1 MIKNITCIVYS
12 LTDWKLANPKM
23 DPKHSKKW
31 YNQIKP
37 KQYKTISIFH
47 GLYSTNYEKGFPGS
61 PSSLCNCHCLKSD
74 HFTCRLGSRFI
85 QFHVNFTDKGNKHI
99 TENSYFSYMATLTWQ
114 QWRSYYNGAIYIIV
128 IYWEQMLL
136 FCRQNLQVHFLEWK
150 CMKFIKSWFHDDVI
164 KWKHFPCYWP
174 FVRGTHRSPV
184 GSPHKDQWHGAL
196 FSLICAWTS
205 GWTNNQDAGDLR
217 HYRAHYDVTVM
228 PQAIMNVLNHSD
240 ALVLLIFL

>member
-1 MIKNITCIVYS
+1 MYILS
-12 LTDWKLANPKM
+12 LTENLLFQRWIQNTQ
-23 DPKHSKKW
+23 KKW

-61 PSSLCNCHCLKSD
+61 PSSICNCHCLKSD

-85 QFHVNFTDKGNKHI
+85 QFHVNFTDKGDKHI

-128 IYWEQMLL
+128 ICWQQMLL
-136 FCRQNLQVHFLEWK
+136 FYRQNLQVHYLEWK

-184 GSPHKDQWHGAL
+184 GSPHKSQWCGAL
-196 FSLICAWTS
+196 FFLSVPEQTADQTINMPAIWDTIVLI
-205 GWTNNQDAGDLR
+205 
-217 HYRAHYDVTVM
+217 M
-228 PQAIMNVLNHSD
+228 
-240 ALVLLIFL
+240 VLL